1 MWTRV
6 YVRVCAADSMVFA
19 RVDPD
24 GFTVIN
30 SRVRRTRFKVHIR
43 VVEATWAIVDIT
55 MLSYDPTGQH
65 SCIRIS
71 RFNGSPSYNR
81 LAMRNGNDDD
91 RGQNITLQ

>member
-1 MWTRV
+1 MI
-6 YVRVCAADSMVFA
+6 FA

-30 SRVRRTRFKVHIR
+30 SRVQRTRFKVHIR
-43 VVEATWAIVDIT
+43 VVGATWTIVDIT

-71 RFNGSPSYNR
+71 RFNGSSNYNR
-81 LAMRNGNDDD
+81 LVMRNGNEND
-91 RGQNITLQ
+91 RGQNIMLQ